1 MSTSSARLLTVCVL
15 AFSVLGG
22 GLLTGCDDE
31 TIGPQT
37 RGTIDGQVL
46 DATSQEPVARANVTT
61 SPPTRSVLTDSAGRF
76 SLPDVPTGNY
86 TVDAVKNG
94 FETGSTTINVEPDE
108 ATEATLLL
116 ERSDDFGGQTDS
128 LAVELIDW
136 YNTAVNRDS
145 TGRDSVF
152 TTVEYEARNAGET
165 TITRYEIAFRI
176 VTGATTFAQ
185 EEVGDTLT
193 TGEFDI
199 GRFERYVRQSPATE
213 VRVIDTFIETE

>member
-1 MSTSSARLLTVCVL
+1 MGVIGAVLLGITM
-15 AFSVLGG
+15 
-22 GLLTGCDDE
+22 GCDDE
-31 TIGPQT
+31 TLGPQT

-46 DATSQEPVARANVTT
+46 DATSQEPVASANVTT
-61 SPPTRSVLTDSAGRF
+61 SPPTRSVLTGDNGQF
-76 SLPDVPTGNY
+76 TLENVPTGNY
-86 TVDAVKNG
+86 TVDAVKDG
-94 FETGSTTINVEPDE
+94 FEIGSTTINVEADE
-108 ATEATLLL
+108 TTEATLLL

-136 YNTAVNRDS
+136 YNTSVNRDS
-145 TGRDSVF
+145 TGQDSVF

>member
-1 MSTSSARLLTVCVL
+1 MGVIGAVLLGITM
-15 AFSVLGG
+15 
-22 GLLTGCDDE
+22 GCDDE
-31 TIGPQT
+31 TLGPQT

-46 DATSQEPVARANVTT
+46 DATSQEPVANANVTT
-61 SPPTRSVLTDSAGRF
+61 SPPTRSVLTGDNGQF
-76 SLPDVPTGNY
+76 TLENVPTGNY
-86 TVDAVKNG
+86 TVDAVKDG
-94 FETGSTTINVEPDE
+94 FETGSTTINVEADE
-108 ATEATLLL
+108 TTEATILL

-136 YNTAVNRDS
+136 YNTTVNRDS

-165 TITRYEIAFRI
+165 TITSYEIAFRI
-176 VTGATTFAQ
+176 VTDANTFAQ

-193 TGEFDI
+193 TGEFDV

-213 VRVIDTFIETE
+213 VRVVDTFIETE